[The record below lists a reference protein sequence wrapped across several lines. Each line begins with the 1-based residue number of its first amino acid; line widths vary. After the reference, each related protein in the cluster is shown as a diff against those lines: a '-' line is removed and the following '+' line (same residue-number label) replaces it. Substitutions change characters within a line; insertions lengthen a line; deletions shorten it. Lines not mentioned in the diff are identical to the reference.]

1 MQVIRYAM
9 QQFNALS
16 TPKKA
21 TACIGSMFVSF
32 CVAKIYSK
40 RDKIVTTILMNLPET
55 IRFALF
61 KKVLGLG
68 NVIDADIYPFALW
81 MVYKIEPDKMDQI
94 QDLLPS
100 GFTPMPHKIYVA
112 DVKPDYYLCHNIYMS
127 KVKGDES
134 IRLEINVIARN
145 TANKA
150 CWVIVDYYTDGMR
163 FDPIAPFGRPNAC
176 KKYFNVTLLQSA
188 TLHTKRQIEA
198 GIYINNQ
205 EKRHDLFD
213 FKVEVDLTSQPL
225 EMVNDW
231 IRANDVMYFGGKDT
245 NKLDESGYVTTA
257 EFDEKEHENYLKA
270 NVKHAVNNMFTAVRG
285 ELVTCFVIPNRQ
297 RYKLKI

>member
-1 MQVIRYAM
+1 
-9 QQFNALS
+9 
-16 TPKKA
+16 
-21 TACIGSMFVSF
+21 
-32 CVAKIYSK
+32 
-40 RDKIVTTILMNLPET
+40 
-55 IRFALF
+55 
-61 KKVLGLG
+61 
-68 NVIDADIYPFALW
+68 
-81 MVYKIEPDKMDQI
+81 
-94 QDLLPS
+94 
-100 GFTPMPHKIYVA
+100 
-112 DVKPDYYLCHNIYMS
+112 MS

-231 IRANDVMYFGGKDT
+231 IRA
-245 NKLDESGYVTTA
+245 
-257 EFDEKEHENYLKA
+257 
-270 NVKHAVNNMFTAVRG
+270 
-285 ELVTCFVIPNRQ
+285 
-297 RYKLKI
+297 